1 MAKKESKKDD
11 KQMELIGPGGVEMI
25 DRLAVQ
31 VEKAIETIRK
41 LRAERDDLVGRLE
54 EAESRLGDLSGGAER
69 LAELEDERETF
80 EEQRQEVRGRIE
92 KILEKL
98 AQIDG

>member
-1 MAKKESKKDD
+1 MAKKEPKRDD

-31 VEKAIETIRK
+31 VEKAVETIRK
-41 LRAERDDLVGRLE
+41 LRAERDDLVARLE
-54 EAESRLGDLSGGAER
+54 EAESRLGDLSGGSER
-69 LAELEDERETF
+69 LAELEDAREAF